1 MQYRTYLYLP
11 LLLVLAVPLVGCSG
25 LRASLGRLIA
35 GSAVE
40 RVASGVLYR
49 ICQPATGSEDLL
61 VLWAAQHGVECD
73 GATVSI
79 EVPRR
84 FRESWLEASSL
95 RVGESFWATLEPD
108 ESGPRQGGP
117 RQGGPR
123 QGALALP
130 AKSGYRALAISRR
143 PAPLNRRAARAR

>member
-1 MQYRTYLYLP
+1 MKHRIYLTLP
-11 LLLVLAVPLVGCSG
+11 LLLVAAILLVGCSG

-35 GSAVE
+35 GSTVE

-49 ICQPATGSEDLL
+49 ICKPSTGSEDLL
-61 VLWAAQHGVECD
+61 VLWAAQHGVQCD

-95 RVGESFWATLEPD
+95 KVGESFWATLEPNEGD
-108 ESGPRQGGP
+108 PRPGGP
-117 RQGGPR
+117 RQGI
-123 QGALALP
+123 AA
-130 AKSGYRALAISRR
+130 SDVEVGYRALAVSRR
-143 PAPLNRRAARAR
+143 PAALNRRAGRAR